1 MLKNAP
7 ILLLDEAT
15 SSLDSES
22 ERIVQLALATLM
34 KGRTTLVIAHRL
46 STIVDADVIYFI
58 VDGRVAE
65 QGSHAELIAKNGAY
79 ARMYLMQ
86 YANGVED
93 HGATRARA

>member
-1 MLKNAP
+1 M
-7 ILLLDEAT
+7 LDEAT

-22 ERIVQLALATLM
+22 ERIVQDALATLM

-46 STIVDADVIYFI
+46 STIVEADVIYFV

-65 QGSHAELIAKNGAY
+65 QGSHAELIAQNGAY

-86 YANGVED
+86 YADNVED
-93 HGATRARA
+93 NSVARAQA

>member
-22 ERIVQLALATLM
+22 ERIVQDALATLM

-58 VDGRVAE
+58 EGGRVAE

-86 YANGVED
+86 FADVVEEN
-93 HGATRARA
+93 GATRARA